1 MKSKQ
6 AIFTALL
13 LSVLH
18 TATVAQPATT
28 APKLIV
34 QIVVSQMR
42 YDYLERFRDN
52 FSEKGFRFL
61 VDSGTNFTNARYNY
75 MGTNTVAGLATLTT
89 GTEPAGHGIIAPSW
103 YNYTTSDSVNLI
115 ADAEARGLECEAG
128 QNGYSPI
135 NLVASTL
142 GDRLHESDSLA
153 KVIAVAWDPYSA
165 IVCGGSTGQ
174 AFWVDPV
181 LGDWVSSSYYFSSFP
196 DWVRQYNATNYSDA
210 LLERDWTPER
220 AYAVYKNRDTTL
232 LSFAE
237 QPSKT
242 KLFFRNIF
250 SIFKKKDRTAQE
262 NENTEGFEPLFYT
275 PYGNTLI
282 TDFAKEVILKEKLGE
297 DGRTDLLTICYD
309 TPRLICEYFGPRSV
323 ELEDMYYKLDW
334 ELGDLLGMLQ
344 ARYKPEEFIVVLSS
358 DHGSSNVYK
367 ENSRTP
373 GGRFNTGQFKMIL
386 NGFLSAQYEPANW
399 ILGYSERQIYL
410 NREMIY
416 KYGFDL
422 EEVQSR
428 AATFALQFRGVSGAL
443 TASDMQSGY
452 FGKGYGEKMQ
462 NSFYPKRS
470 GDVTINLMPGWIEER
485 PNTVSLSGSLFT
497 YDTHVPLIFM
507 GGGIPSGKVERNVNP
522 TAVVPTLARI
532 LQIPLPDAATGEV
545 LDEVVGP
552 TAQ

>member
-1 MKSKQ
+1 
-6 AIFTALL
+6 
-13 LSVLH
+13 
-18 TATVAQPATT
+18 
-28 APKLIV
+28 
-34 QIVVSQMR
+34 MR

-61 VDSGTNFTNARYNY
+61 VDSGANFTNARYNY

-232 LSFAE
+232 LSFAA

-262 NENTEGFEPLFYT
+262 NENTEGFEPRCST
-275 PYGNTLI
+275 PHT
-282 TDFAKEVILKEKLGE
+282 
-297 DGRTDLLTICYD
+297 
-309 TPRLICEYFGPRSV
+309 
-323 ELEDMYYKLDW
+323 
-334 ELGDLLGMLQ
+334 
-344 ARYKPEEFIVVLSS
+344 
-358 DHGSSNVYK
+358 
-367 ENSRTP
+367 
-373 GGRFNTGQFKMIL
+373 
-386 NGFLSAQYEPANW
+386 
-399 ILGYSERQIYL
+399 
-410 NREMIY
+410 
-416 KYGFDL
+416 
-422 EEVQSR
+422 
-428 AATFALQFRGVSGAL
+428 ATR
-443 TASDMQSGY
+443 
-452 FGKGYGEKMQ
+452 
-462 NSFYPKRS
+462 
-470 GDVTINLMPGWIEER
+470 
-485 PNTVSLSGSLFT
+485 
-497 YDTHVPLIFM
+497 
-507 GGGIPSGKVERNVNP
+507 
-522 TAVVPTLARI
+522 
-532 LQIPLPDAATGEV
+532 
-545 LDEVVGP
+545 
-552 TAQ
+552 

>member
-18 TATVAQPATT
+18 TAAVAQPATT

-61 VDSGTNFTNARYNY
+61 VDSGANFTNARYNY

-181 LGDWVSSSYYFSSFP
+181 LGDWVSSS
-196 DWVRQYNATNYSDA
+196 
-210 LLERDWTPER
+210 
-220 AYAVYKNRDTTL
+220 
-232 LSFAE
+232 
-237 QPSKT
+237 
-242 KLFFRNIF
+242 
-250 SIFKKKDRTAQE
+250 
-262 NENTEGFEPLFYT
+262 
-275 PYGNTLI
+275 
-282 TDFAKEVILKEKLGE
+282 
-297 DGRTDLLTICYD
+297 
-309 TPRLICEYFGPRSV
+309 
-323 ELEDMYYKLDW
+323 
-334 ELGDLLGMLQ
+334 
-344 ARYKPEEFIVVLSS
+344 
-358 DHGSSNVYK
+358 
-367 ENSRTP
+367 
-373 GGRFNTGQFKMIL
+373 
-386 NGFLSAQYEPANW
+386 
-399 ILGYSERQIYL
+399 
-410 NREMIY
+410 
-416 KYGFDL
+416 
-422 EEVQSR
+422 
-428 AATFALQFRGVSGAL
+428 
-443 TASDMQSGY
+443 
-452 FGKGYGEKMQ
+452 
-462 NSFYPKRS
+462 
-470 GDVTINLMPGWIEER
+470 
-485 PNTVSLSGSLFT
+485 
-497 YDTHVPLIFM
+497 
-507 GGGIPSGKVERNVNP
+507 
-522 TAVVPTLARI
+522 
-532 LQIPLPDAATGEV
+532 
-545 LDEVVGP
+545 
-552 TAQ
+552 